1 MCVKCFESEG
11 KLPCDAYQGI
21 VHWAWWS
28 LKDQKP
34 DSSLASETRGFL
46 LKAQSKRTQVFRV
59 SSMCQRFPV
68 CSSSTIELS

>member
-34 DSSLASETRGFL
+34 DSSLASRLLASFL
-46 LKAQSKRTQVFRV
+46 RLKAREPKSSECLPCASVSQSAAV
-59 SSMCQRFPV
+59 PP
-68 CSSSTIELS
+68 